1 MNHEDGPFIHP
12 FECTKGKYIYDVNTD
27 AILRVSD
34 ACYER
39 ICQNDFTGNEIY
51 RLQEQGYLKHNR
63 VQISE
68 NPAIEMLD
76 EYYRSELHSLTLQV
90 TQQCNLRCEY
100 CIYSGKYENREH
112 RNCKMTFESAKAGI
126 DYIFSHSEHRNRLM
140 FGFYGGEPLLNFRL
154 IEKAVEYIQTRNTE
168 NKLIEYYMTTNGTLL
183 TSRVMEF
190 LVKHDFHLT
199 VSFDGPQCVHDK
211 RRRYINNVGTYND
224 VINILRKFKKEY
236 LRYYEQNIDVNT
248 VIVPDEEAVKIFDY
262 YRVEP
267 LFEDIWA
274 VNGTLV
280 NDIGLKDE
288 KICKSEVFIRT
299 YNYEYFLVM
308 MSKLI

>member
-68 NPAIEMLD
+68 NPAIEVLD

-112 RNCKMTFESAKAGI
+112 RN
-126 DYIFSHSEHRNRLM
+126 
-140 FGFYGGEPLLNFRL
+140 
-154 IEKAVEYIQTRNTE
+154 
-168 NKLIEYYMTTNGTLL
+168 
-183 TSRVMEF
+183 
-190 LVKHDFHLT
+190 
-199 VSFDGPQCVHDK
+199 
-211 RRRYINNVGTYND
+211 
-224 VINILRKFKKEY
+224 
-236 LRYYEQNIDVNT
+236 
-248 VIVPDEEAVKIFDY
+248 
-262 YRVEP
+262 
-267 LFEDIWA
+267 
-274 VNGTLV
+274 
-280 NDIGLKDE
+280 
-288 KICKSEVFIRT
+288 
-299 YNYEYFLVM
+299 
-308 MSKLI
+308 